1 MTTKELKNDFNRG
14 LRDRPTDI
22 KIFGEQFVN
31 YYKFKSADGVRYNVC
46 TTEEMFAYF
55 QNR

>member
-46 TTEEMFAYF
+46 TTEEIFAYF